1 MKHCSGCDTH
11 KDENQFNKAVKYKDG
26 LQTVCRACSKA
37 ANAAWAKAHPEKHRK
52 RVEAYRNRNPITHRQ
67 AATRNRLKKTYNITA
82 EEYLRLFDSQGG
94 ACKLCE
100 LPLINL
106 LDSERDFT
114 GQPDNNVA
122 RVDHCHK
129 TGRVRNGTICVSEMQ
144 CLALVN
150 SRTTKSLLLKA
161 ARYLRESA
169 TASAQPDVER
179 NSSK

>member
-37 ANAAWAKAHPEKHRK
+37 ANAAWAKANPEKHRK

-129 TGRVRNGTICVSEMQ
+129 TGRVRGLLCFGCNVGLGKFKDDE
-144 CLALVN
+144 
-150 SRTTKSLLLKA
+150 KLLLKA
-161 ARYLRESA
+161 ARYLHESA